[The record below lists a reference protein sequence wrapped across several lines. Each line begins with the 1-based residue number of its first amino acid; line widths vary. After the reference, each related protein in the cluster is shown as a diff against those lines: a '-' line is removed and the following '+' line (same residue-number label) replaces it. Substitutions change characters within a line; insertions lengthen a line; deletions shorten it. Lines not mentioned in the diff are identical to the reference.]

1 MSFYH
6 ILYRLVLW
14 ETLLIPKLSYNVT
27 YINVYKKPCGYNKD
41 NGFAKPYNVFDT
53 K

>member
-6 ILYRLVLW
+6 ILYRLALQ
-14 ETLLIPKLSYNVT
+14 ETLLIPKLFYNVA
-27 YINVYKKPCGYNKD
+27 YIDVYRKPSGYNKD
-41 NGFAKPYNVFDT
+41 NGSAKLYNVFGT

>member
-6 ILYRLVLW
+6 ILYRLVLQ
-14 ETLLIPKLSYNVT
+14 ETLLIPKLFYSVA
-27 YINVYKKPCGYNKD
+27 YINVYKKPRDYNKD

-53 K
+53 R